1 MLNMRENIAELFQ
14 TKRSIHLSN
23 TCISQPLQRIQI
35 TSHITT
41 YWVKHSSTLNL
52 TQLILLQFKR
62 FLSSPRH
69 CAPPL
74 TVWQPQSTA
83 AFSRLFLAALLSVRF
98 TASCGFFLAFWRSA
112 RFWRYFPSGIRKL
125 NENRLVWAKGK
136 RLLSPFS
143 YRIPFLVFKIFVNW

>member
-1 MLNMRENIAELFQ
+1 MLNMRENIAGLFQ

-52 TQLILLQFKR
+52 TQLTLLQFKR

-69 CAPPL
+69 CAPPS
-74 TVWQPQSTA
+74 TVDRC
-83 AFSRLFLAALLSVRF
+83 F
-98 TASCGFFLAFWRSA
+98 
-112 RFWRYFPSGIRKL
+112 
-125 NENRLVWAKGK
+125 
-136 RLLSPFS
+136 
-143 YRIPFLVFKIFVNW
+143 